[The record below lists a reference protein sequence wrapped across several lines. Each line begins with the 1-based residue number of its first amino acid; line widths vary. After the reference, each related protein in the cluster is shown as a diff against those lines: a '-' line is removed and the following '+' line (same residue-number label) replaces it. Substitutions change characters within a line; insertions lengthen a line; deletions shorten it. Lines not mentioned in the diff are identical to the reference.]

1 MGGFSSVTGDETIMF
16 ADNASFDGTQR
27 NGKITTDGQVWI
39 GSTAS
44 PHVRKGLPT
53 GVSSNSASVMQANYG
68 SGTLSFENRS
78 WDTAYVVDA
87 SAAVGTRATFTTIQ
101 DAINAIVADGV
112 AIGGIGYIKIRSGFY
127 VENLNFPAGANF
139 FIQGPDPINPTGFNS
154 NTVII
159 SGGHTLGD
167 NSILIAENLRFTNS
181 GSVSFNFTGSPTTI
195 SFYSCQV
202 DANLAATTLLTFR
215 DCTPDNAGSVAFSN
229 GSVFSYNSSF
239 NNVVLSGGGQTFF
252 KSSVGAATLSNAVAP
267 IFYYCIISSFSGS
280 TSGIPELYNCISS
293 NATGINYTGNILVS
307 NLAHTNV
314 NPGDFFGSGISEGL
328 ALTTQGNVLIRR
340 LVAADATVA
349 KNDYYIGIT
358 STASPRTITLPD
370 TSSTPLKPRKGQCF
384 KFKDQSG
391 GAAAN
396 NITIT
401 PNGGTIDG
409 AGSYV
414 ISTNFGYAEIMFD
427 GTNYFKVS

>member
-1 MGGFSSVTGDETIMF
+1 VGGFSSVTSDETIMF

-53 GVSSNSASVMQANYG
+53 GVSCNSAPVMQANYG

-78 WDTAYVVDA
+78 WDTAYVVDS
-87 SAAVGTRATFTTIQ
+87 SAAAGTRGTFATIQ
-101 DAINAIVADGV
+101 AAINAVFADGAAV
-112 AIGGIGYIKIRSGFY
+112 GIGYIKIRSGFY
-127 VENLNFPAGANF
+127 AENLSFPSGGNF
-139 FIQGPDPINPTGFNS
+139 FIQGPTPINPTGSS
-154 NTVII
+154 NNVVII
-159 SGGHTLGD
+159 LGGHTLGD
-167 NSILIAENLRFTNS
+167 SSILLAENIQFTNS
-181 GSVSFNFTGSPTTI
+181 GSVSFNFTGSPSLA

-202 DANLAATTLLTFR
+202 DANLATSILLTFR
-215 DCTPDNAGSVAFSN
+215 DCTPGNAGSISVSSGSLVA
-229 GSVFSYNSSF
+229 YNSSF
-239 NNVVLSGGGQTFF
+239 NNIVLSGGGLTCYRT
-252 KSSVGAATLSNAVAP
+252 SVGAMTLSNAVAP
-267 IFYYCIISSFSGS
+267 VFYYCTISSFTGS
-280 TSGIPELYNCISS
+280 TSGTPEFYNCVSS

-307 NLAHTNV
+307 DLSHTNV

-340 LVAADATVA
+340 LVATSATVA

-414 ISTNFGYAEIMFD
+414 ITTNYGYVELMFD